1 MCSCSCAFI
10 EYIVETIVRNY
21 LVPVVL
27 YTGTANV
34 RLLASCFIVHTCVDT
49 NDSTQQLERAERL
62 GQLNC
67 TGML

>member
-1 MCSCSCAFI
+1 MFLFVRLHRIHSGDDS
-10 EYIVETIVRNY
+10 ETTSY
-21 LVPVVL
+21 LYP
-27 YTGTANV
+27 GTANV